1 MPAFSWASDSLP
13 ASQQA
18 QLDLTTDER
27 AAMLGFL
34 RRLVQTPSHSTQ
46 EGAVAQIIID
56 ELKAV
61 GIPEVTVDATGNV
74 IARLGSGEG
83 PTLLFDS
90 HMDTVEPTGSGWPY
104 DPYSAQAQD
113 GMLYGLG
120 SCAAKGSIAAM
131 VYAAKRLIESDVTL
145 NGMLILA
152 FVVQQEPCE
161 GCGIRAL
168 LTEAGI
174 EPDYVLL
181 GAPSHMEIMRGH
193 RGRVMFKV
201 TVRGRSSH
209 ASNPEQGHNAITDAA
224 RLIFGIDLMSADL
237 PSDPFLGP
245 GTVVV
250 THIESHAPGL
260 NAIPDTCTFYVDR
273 RLTLGETPTRA
284 QVQIESVVQREGID
298 ATLEILSYEAASYTG
313 RVVGDEEAF
322 TAWALNENHPL
333 VAELRQ
339 AIESVQN
346 QTPRIGYW
354 PFSTDGVY
362 TMSERGIP
370 TVGFGPGDPLLV
382 HTAEERVSEQDVIKA
397 AHVYALF
404 VAQLLG
410 G

>member
-1 MPAFSWASDSLP
+1 MPAFLWANDSLP

-18 QLDLTTDER
+18 QLNLTADER
-27 AAMLGFL
+27 AAMLDFL

-46 EGAVAQIIID
+46 EGTVAQIIID

-61 GIPEVTVDATGNV
+61 GIPDVTVDRTGNV

-83 PTLLFDS
+83 PTLLFDA
-90 HMDTVEPTGSGWPY
+90 HMDTVEPTGSGWRY
-104 DPYSAQAQD
+104 DPYSAQVED

-120 SCAAKGSIAAM
+120 SCATKSSIAAI
-131 VYAAKRLIESDVTL
+131 VYAAKRLVESEAL
-145 NGMLILA
+145 HNGRLIMA

-168 LTEAGI
+168 LADADI
-174 EPDYVLL
+174 APDYVLL
-181 GAPSHMEIMRGH
+181 GDPSHMQIMRGH

-237 PSDPFLGP
+237 PGDPFLGP

-284 QVQIESVVQREGID
+284 QVQIESVVGREGID

-313 RVVGDEEAF
+313 YVVGDQEAF
-322 TAWALNENHPL
+322 TAWALDANHPL
-333 VAELRQ
+333 IAELRQ
-339 AIESVQN
+339 AIETVQN
-346 QTPRIGYW
+346 QTPRVGHW

-370 TVGFGPGDPLLV
+370 TVGFGPGDPALV
-382 HTAEERVSEQDVIKA
+382 HTAEERVSEQDVINA
-397 AHVYALF
+397 AHIYALF
-404 VAQLLG
+404 VSQILG
-410 G
+410 